1 MTFKEVQEALV
12 ALLKNPDEAQA
23 KADEFLEKLKPDYEN
38 LESATVKVKEQEDKI
53 RSLQD
58 TNQQLFLK
66 TNMMS
71 NGENSEVDD
80 EIVTPEDAD
89 EFIAK
94 LAINEQKGEK

>member
-12 ALLKNPDEAQA
+12 ELLKSPDEAQG

-38 LESATVKVKEQEDKI
+38 LESATVKVREQEDKI

-66 TNMMS
+66 TNMMD
-71 NGENSEVDD
+71 NSGNDNIDD

-94 LAINEQKGEK
+94 LAIDEKKGE